1 LPPVIVEVVKGGPVL
16 AARLNRIA
24 ADAAALDE
32 CVTYIEREIRPE
44 LESRPGSLGISV
56 LADQKRGVAIFGSV
70 WATSLE
76 MSGSEDAERPFRG
89 ELARLAGGPV
99 TVEGYQIPIFELVD
113 PPIAPL
119 DGYAVR
125 LTRIQVRPS
134 QVDDVIEVVG
144 DIAVPSLIVTP
155 GFCDALL
162 FAQPATGRLISQ
174 TVWADPQARAAA
186 PSVAAI
192 IQEEVPDQAGGEI
205 PAVEDYA
212 IVVSSL
218 REP

>member
-1 LPPVIVEVVKGGPVL
+1 LFGVVKGGPVL
-16 AARLNRIA
+16 STRLNRIA

-44 LESRPGSLGISV
+44 LEARPGSLGISV
-56 LADQKRGVAIFGSV
+56 LTDQERGVAIFGSV
-70 WATSLE
+70 WATSPE
-76 MSGSEDAERPFRG
+76 MSGSEDTELPFRR

-99 TVEGYQIPIFELVD
+99 TAEGYQIPIFELIE
-113 PPIAPL
+113 PPIVPP
-119 DGYAVR
+119 GYAVR

-144 DIAVPSLIVTP
+144 DIAVPSLVVTP
-155 GFCDALL
+155 VFCDALL

-174 TVWADPQARAAA
+174 TVWRDPQARAAA

-192 IQEEVPDQAGGEI
+192 IQAEVPDQAGGQI
-205 PAVEDYA
+205 PAVEDYTL
-212 IVVSSL
+212 VVSSL